1 MEKHEGNEG
10 KSRKAATDT
19 SDMTDHDLLKI
30 FNLEKITDCAKGL
43 NALGPDTESEFL
55 NIGKVLNTLATICYG
70 MTDNAVK
77 LSTVANFQ
85 ADQGDSAEGSFLDE
99 NTKIFDAV
107 ADHVKATL
115 TSLSGGEHLLV
126 ELLVQMKKLREPIR
140 KLHSI
145 GKTFRVLGVGIK
157 VESSRSREGM
167 HGFTLLAGE
176 VVDIARLVQDNC
188 RYCIDKAD
196 LVENGIAVSQ
206 RVLRS
211 GDTSCDDSGAK
222 AIYNILQS
230 LEDIGH
236 RSDQLAAG
244 IQERSTAMVQG
255 ISDVVMAMQFHD
267 ITRQQLEN
275 VSSALLEA
283 TEKAQ
288 RLTAG
293 ETPEASEQIV
303 LEIYSILSIQ
313 AAHLNSIYEQVISA
327 RKQIETGLGQT
338 MKQALIQA
346 KDAKTL
352 LEMDSRSENKSVVA
366 SLEKEIDN
374 VVSSLNKALQVVNT
388 AAQVSR
394 DVYDNV
400 LEIGSFVSK
409 IEEIAFDVKILAINA
424 MVEAIKTEAA
434 GNTLI
439 VLAKELS
446 SLSQETRGGATE
458 SIEMLQMIMEGT
470 EKQLEF
476 SVSLDQNSVV
486 VDELIEKAKGF
497 TSTILSSLQEVS
509 VIGHEMD
516 SSSRDLSS
524 RITQLIPGIRFPQ
537 IMGDRIDKNWQ
548 TICDTIDKIEENYP
562 QFVEGNSEV
571 KKMLEEMAQQYV
583 MDRERAIHAQVTGG
597 TAAAAQT
604 GEIDL
609 FEDDGF
615 ELFTDESP
623 AEAKEKENYG
633 DNVELF

>member
-1 MEKHEGNEG
+1 
-10 KSRKAATDT
+10 
-19 SDMTDHDLLKI
+19 MTDHDLLKI

-77 LSTVANFQ
+77 LSTVASFE

-167 HGFTLLAGE
+167 QGFTLLAGE

-206 RVLRS
+206 RVLNS
-211 GDTSCDDSGAK
+211 GDTSYDDSGEK

-230 LEDIGH
+230 LEDIGR

-275 VSSALLEA
+275 VSSALLE
-283 TEKAQ
+283 TTDKAQ
-288 RLTAG
+288 RLTVG
-293 ETPEASEQIV
+293 DTPEASEQIV

-338 MKQALIQA
+338 MEQALIQA

-388 AAQVSR
+388 AAEVSR

-446 SLSQETRGGATE
+446 TLSQETRGGATE

-486 VDELIEKAKGF
+486 VDELIAKAKGF
-497 TSTILSSLQEVS
+497 TSKILSSLQEVS

-516 SSSRDLSS
+516 SSSRDLST
-524 RITQLIPGIRFPQ
+524 RITQLIPGIRFPH
-537 IMGDRIDKNWQ
+537 IMGDRIDRNWQ
-548 TICDTIDKIEENYP
+548 TICDTIDQIEENYP

-583 MDRERAIHAQVTGG
+583 MDRERSIHAQVTGG
-597 TAAAAQT
+597 SAAAAQT

-623 AEAKEKENYG
+623 AEEKEKENYG

>member
-10 KSRKAATDT
+10 KSRRAVADT
-19 SDMTDHDLLKI
+19 TDMTDHDLLKI

-77 LSTVANFQ
+77 LSTVASFE

-167 HGFTLLAGE
+167 QGFTLLAGE

-206 RVLRS
+206 RVLNS
-211 GDTSCDDSGAK
+211 GDTSYDDSGEK

-230 LEDIGH
+230 LEDIGR

-275 VSSALLEA
+275 VSSALLE
-283 TEKAQ
+283 TTDKAQ
-288 RLTAG
+288 RLTVG
-293 ETPEASEQIV
+293 DTPEASEQIV

-338 MKQALIQA
+338 MEQALIQA

-388 AAQVSR
+388 AAEVSR

-446 SLSQETRGGATE
+446 TLSQETRGGATE

-486 VDELIEKAKGF
+486 VDELIAKAKGF
-497 TSTILSSLQEVS
+497 TSKILSSLQEVS

-516 SSSRDLSS
+516 SSSRDLST
-524 RITQLIPGIRFPQ
+524 RITQLIPGIRFPH
-537 IMGDRIDKNWQ
+537 IMGDRIDRNWQ
-548 TICDTIDKIEENYP
+548 TICDTIDQIEENYP

-583 MDRERAIHAQVTGG
+583 MDRERSIHAQVTGG
-597 TAAAAQT
+597 SAAAAQT

-623 AEAKEKENYG
+623 AEEKEKENYG